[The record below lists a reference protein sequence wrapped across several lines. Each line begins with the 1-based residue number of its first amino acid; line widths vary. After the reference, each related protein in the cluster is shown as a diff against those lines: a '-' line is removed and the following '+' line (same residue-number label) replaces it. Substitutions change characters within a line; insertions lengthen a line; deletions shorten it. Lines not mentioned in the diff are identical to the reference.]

1 MCRPWSAVRAPAI
14 GNPRTLAASA
24 HRGVVAIDVVTDSP
38 STWAR
43 LITDNFISL
52 SISDAG
58 EAFRASLRRC
68 DLGDSVRLTVVG
80 TDRSR
85 VVRTARG
92 VRRDGC
98 DDVLLLAPILGPAL
112 VRQEGGETAVSPGA
126 VSVHVAER
134 PYELVFDR
142 PNRVVVLQAP
152 RRIVPSGE
160 LVSARRRLEAGGTR
174 GAMASVFR
182 AFATEVVAVEPGL
195 SEREREELGHTAV
208 ELAVSVLSTSGPAP
222 LGRRAVVAAAK
233 AFVGERLAD
242 PDLTPETVAAAQGVS
257 LRYLQLAFAEA
268 GSSPGAYIRIERLR
282 RSRRLLADPRCA
294 GLSVAQVAHRVG
306 YRDVNAF
313 IRAFKRECS
322 DTPGG
327 WRAARRASGPE
338 RGSRW

>member
-1 MCRPWSAVRAPAI
+1 M
-14 GNPRTLAASA
+14 
-24 HRGVVAIDVVTDSP
+24 VAIDAVTDSP

-43 LITDNFISL
+43 LITDNFIAL

-58 EAFRASLRRC
+58 DAFQASLHRC

-92 VRRDGC
+92 VRGDGC
-98 DDVLLLAPILGPAL
+98 DDLLLLAPILGPAL
-112 VRQEGGETAVSPGA
+112 VRQEGGETEVSPGA

-152 RRIVPSGE
+152 RKIVPSGE
-160 LVSARRRLEAGGTR
+160 LVSAQRRREPGGTR
-174 GAMASVFR
+174 GPLASVFR
-182 AFATEVVAVEPGL
+182 AFATEVVAVASGL
-195 SEREREELGHTAV
+195 SDREREELGHTAV
-208 ELAVSVLSTSGPAP
+208 ELAVSVLGTFQPAAR
-222 LGRRAVVAAAK
+222 GRRAVVAAAR
-233 AFVGERLAD
+233 ALVRDCLAD
-242 PDLTPETVAAAQGVS
+242 PGLTPATVAAGQGVS

-268 GSSPGAYIRIERLR
+268 GSSPGAYIRMERLR
-282 RSRRLLADPRCA
+282 RSRRLLADPRYLA
-294 GLSVAQVAHRVG
+294 LSVAQVAHRVG

-313 IRAFKRECS
+313 IRAFKREYD

-327 WRAARRASGPE
+327 WRAARRDRAAQNV
-338 RGSRW
+338 GSRAGGTVVP